1 MFVFLC
7 DKTFLIYESQM
18 IAFTI
23 KTVTVLT
30 KYLDGGGSWLKPGT
44 TKTFLS
50 SSEELL
56 RFVYRII
63 WMVYVNL

>member
-30 KYLDGGGSWLKPGT
+30 KYLDGRG
-44 TKTFLS
+44 
-50 SSEELL
+50 
-56 RFVYRII
+56 
-63 WMVYVNL
+63 N